1 MLYINGF
8 SDRNKRVFS
17 QMHLSSTSKKSTL
30 KLAIIYS
37 IDLFNDSKIPHV
49 TTHDQIHIFLKSCKY
64 VTTKVTPFF

>member
-1 MLYINGF
+1 MDFQTETRGF
-8 SDRNKRVFS
+8 FHKCIYL
-17 QMHLSSTSKKSTL
+17 QHPKKSTL

-64 VTTKVTPFF
+64 VTIKVTPFF

>member
-17 QMHLSSTSKKSTL
+17 QMYLSSTSKKSTL
-30 KLAIIYS
+30 KLALIYS

-49 TTHDQIHIFLKSCKY
+49 TTHDQIHIF
-64 VTTKVTPFF
+64 

>member
-1 MLYINGF
+1 MDFQTETRGF
-8 SDRNKRVFS
+8 FS

-30 KLAIIYS
+30 KLAMIYS

-64 VTTKVTPFF
+64 VTIKVTPFF